1 VFVEEVSVETFV
13 IELTTDDTLSI
24 SYNIASFD
32 SSLLS
37 ECFVIELI
45 TDDTLT
51 TSEKVSFDSL
61 SSEESYSIMHSIVK
75 LIDILRKVF
84 DSRIKV

>member
-1 VFVEEVSVETFV
+1 LTADDMLSISNWSLSEDFV
-13 IELTTDDTLSI
+13 IELTTDG
-24 SYNIASFD
+24 
-32 SSLLS
+32 
-37 ECFVIELI
+37 
-45 TDDTLT
+45 TLT

-84 DSRIKV
+84 DSRIKI